1 MRYQLNPNLHRHVN
15 MILIPSAQVAAARRA
30 RAELARQAAA
40 AEAEKRRAWP
50 LWIWLPRVSPLVEAT
65 PSGCGCGRA

>member
-1 MRYQLNPNLHRHVN
+1 MTV
-15 MILIPSAQVAAARRA
+15 IPAAQVAAARRA

-40 AEAEKRRAWP
+40 AEAVRRRAWP
-50 LWIWLPRVSPLVEAT
+50 LWIWIPRIEPIVESI